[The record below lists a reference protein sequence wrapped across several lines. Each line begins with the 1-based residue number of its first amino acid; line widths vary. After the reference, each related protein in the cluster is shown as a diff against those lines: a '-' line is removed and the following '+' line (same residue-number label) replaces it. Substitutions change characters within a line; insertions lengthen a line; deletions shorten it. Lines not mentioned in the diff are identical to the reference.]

1 MKRLLLLFACLI
13 LGACAGNP
21 PLPQEVPPLQ
31 LPMTLHVQRE
41 QAGQSQDWLL
51 VIQREDQRLRWSLM
65 DLLGIPQAR
74 QLLADGQ
81 WQADGLLP
89 PNPAARELFAAL
101 LFALTPT
108 QRLTALY
115 PAAQQQDNRRWLGE
129 RWQVSY
135 RQADEFTL
143 NLQQGLRYQ
152 VTPLPGENP
161 P

>member
-1 MKRLLLLFACLI
+1 MKRLLLLFAFLV
-13 LGACAGNP
+13 LGACAGRP
-21 PLPQEVPPLQ
+21 PLPAEVPPLT

-41 QAGQSQDWLL
+41 QAQQRQDWLL

-65 DLLGIPQAR
+65 DLLGIPLAR
-74 QLLADGQ
+74 QLLDRGE

-101 LFALTPT
+101 LFALTPSDQLQT
-108 QRLTALY
+108 LY

-135 RQADEFTL
+135 RQADDFTL
-143 NLQQGLRYQ
+143 NLQQGLRYL
-152 VTPLPGENP
+152 VTPLPGENAP
-161 P
+161 